1 MCFFKDNKSLS
12 YGHVSSKPSGSWAS
26 RSNLA
31 GADLVSRGRW
41 IPNCIPSGLSWV
53 AIIMDRYG
61 TNRTDASF
69 RFPTTLHTISNKH
82 SKVVYIP
89 EHKWFFSLFS
99 PVPVYLLQSYLVSFN
114 FTNSPPVAVL
124 WKKKKKAKAKISQE
138 TGRSFVPCHDPNDS
152 ADASTF
158 SAGFVLVAA
167 LKVAWLFCKGDH
179 QPTLII

>member
-1 MCFFKDNKSLS
+1 MDTF
-12 YGHVSSKPSGSWAS
+12 HQKPSGSWAS

-82 SKVVYIP
+82 SKVVCIP
-89 EHKWFFSLFS
+89 DRTWFFSLFS
-99 PVPVYLLQSYLVSFN
+99 PVPVYLPQSYLVSFN
-114 FTNSPPVAVL
+114 FTNSPPVAVHWIL
-124 WKKKKKAKAKISQE
+124 KKGKGQDRPRDWSIFCAMPWPKW
-138 TGRSFVPCHDPNDS
+138 
-152 ADASTF
+152 F
-158 SAGFVLVAA
+158 SWCFNLQRRLRVVAA
-167 LKVAWLFCKGDH
+167 LKVAWLFCKCDH